1 MAAPSA
7 PAPSCL
13 AIGGE
18 TYHLTWL
25 RDNCTCAQCRDPSSF
40 QKLFDISLAGRRP
53 AMLRHAIDGDT
64 LHIVW
69 DEAPLHES
77 RYSLAWLA
85 RQPVRIASIEQQV
98 LPALWGADTWNQQP
112 LPWHALPAEPSDTQA
127 WQNDLLRLGFVLF
140 RDVELDALDR
150 FVSSIGPIH
159 YTEYG
164 RFAHIRSSI
173 GAQDLSE
180 SGCALTPHTDYST
193 YMHTAPLLQFLYFKV
208 NAASGGETVLVDGFQ
223 AATDFRRDHPDAF
236 SILVETPIEF
246 QQFYQGWRYHF
257 IRRRPIIEL
266 NEAGDIS
273 GVFFGHSHCFNWKL
287 APERVDAFYE
297 AYVAFFRYLKHLDY
311 QLVVKLQAGECVAVQ
326 NGRLLH
332 GRRAFDPTSGD
343 RHLID
348 AYVPWEYFIARLN
361 FLRDQ
366 ADFCA
371 DSCVDSCVPTSPIP
385 AGRMM
390 A

>member
-1 MAAPSA
+1 MADSSVAMPSRV
-7 PAPSCL
+7 

-18 TYHLTWL
+18 LYHLTWL
-25 RDNCTCAQCRDPSSF
+25 RDNCPCAQCRHPTSF
-40 QKLFDISLAGRRP
+40 QKLFDISLAQSQPG
-53 AMLRHAIDGDT
+53 MLHQALDGDT

-69 DEAPLHES
+69 DESPPHHS
-77 RYSLAWLA
+77 QYSVPWLT
-85 RQPVRIASIEQQV
+85 RQPTRIIPIDRQIP
-98 LPALWGADTWNQQP
+98 PALWRADTWRQQR
-112 LPWHALPAEPSDTQA
+112 LPWHTLPAAPADTQT
-127 WQNDLLRLGFVLF
+127 WQNDLLRRGFVLF

-150 FVSSIGPIH
+150 FVSAIGPIH

-164 RFAHIRSSI
+164 RFAHIRSSG

-180 SGCALTPHTDYST
+180 SGCALSPHTDYST

-208 NAASGGETVLVDGFQ
+208 NEASGGETLLVDGFQ
-223 AATDFRRDHPDAF
+223 AAADFRRDHPEAF

-266 NEAGDIS
+266 NEDGDIS

-287 APERVDAFYE
+287 DLEQVDAFYD
-297 AYVAFFRYLKHLDY
+297 AYATFFRYLKHPDY
-311 QLVVKLQAGECVAVQ
+311 QLILKLQAGECVAVQ

-332 GRRAFDPTSGD
+332 GRQAFDPSSGD

-371 DSCVDSCVPTSPIP
+371 SMLPIP
-385 AGRMM
+385 VGKMM

>member
-1 MAAPSA
+1 MARSSE
-7 PAPSCL
+7 PASSCL
-13 AIGGE
+13 AVGDD

-25 RDNCTCAQCRDPSSF
+25 RDNCTCVQCRDPSSF
-40 QKLFDISLAGRRP
+40 QKLFDISLAERRP
-53 AMLRHAIDGDT
+53 GMLRHAVDGDV

-69 DEAPLHES
+69 DESPPHES
-77 RYSLAWLA
+77 RYSMAWLA
-85 RQPVRIASIEQQV
+85 RQPTRIASIEQQMR
-98 LPALWGADTWNQQP
+98 PSLWRAETWARKP
-112 LPWHALPAEPSDTQA
+112 LPWHTLPAMPADASN
-127 WQNDLLRLGFVLF
+127 WQHDLLHFGFVLF
-140 RDVELDALDR
+140 RDVELDALDH
-150 FVSSIGPIH
+150 FVSAIGPIH

-164 RFAHIRSSI
+164 RFAHIRSSS

-193 YMHTAPLLQFLYFKV
+193 YMHTSPLLQFLYFKV
-208 NAASGGETVLVDGFQ
+208 NEASGGETLLVDGFQ
-223 AATDFRRDHPDAF
+223 AAADFRRDHPEAF
-236 SILVETPIEF
+236 AVLVETPIEF
-246 QQFYQGWRYHF
+246 QQLYRGWRYHF

-266 NEAGDIS
+266 DEDGGIS

-287 APERVDAFYE
+287 DPARVDAFYE
-297 AYVAFFRYLKHLDY
+297 AYSAFFRYLKHPDY

-332 GRRAFDPTSGD
+332 GRRAFDPSSGD

-371 DSCVDSCVPTSPIP
+371 PALPTPV
-385 AGRMM
+385 GRAM

>member
-1 MAAPSA
+1 MTASSA
-7 PAPSCL
+7 SVPGCL
-13 AIGGE
+13 EIGGQ
-18 TYHLTWL
+18 TFHLTWL
-25 RDNCTCAQCRDPSSF
+25 RDNCTCPHCRDPSSF
-40 QKLFDISLAGRRP
+40 QKLFDISLVRRP
-53 AMLRHAIDGDT
+53 PGMQHHAIDGDT

-69 DEAPLHES
+69 DESPPHES
-77 RYSLAWLA
+77 RYALTWLA
-85 RQPVRIASIEQQV
+85 RQPTRIVSVEQQIPPV
-98 LPALWGADTWNQQP
+98 LWRAETWGRQH
-112 LPWHALPAEPSDTQA
+112 LPWHTLPAESAESQT
-127 WQNDLLRLGFVLF
+127 WQDDLLRLGFVLF

-164 RFAHIRSSI
+164 RFAHIRSSS

-208 NAASGGETVLVDGFQ
+208 NAANGGETVLVDGFQ
-223 AATDFRRDHPDAF
+223 AATDFRRDHPEAF

-297 AYVAFFRYLKHLDY
+297 AYVAFFRYLKHPDY